1 MTMQKTLLSLA
12 AAFGLSLGAQ
22 AANDLGLIDNQY
34 IVTLQNTA
42 QTTPLNSTVDALL
55 AGFPGVE
62 LLHQYD
68 TVLQGFSARMSA
80 EQAALLELNP
90 LVARIEQDRMSIAT
104 AIQNGATWGIDRV
117 DQLDLPLDGQY
128 HYASGAGAG
137 AHVYVI
143 DTGIN
148 PDHVEFSGRLGT
160 SRNFVATG
168 LFFSADPDD
177 WDDCNGHGT
186 HVSSTAVGT
195 TWGVAKQATIHAVR
209 VLDCL
214 GSGSG
219 SDIIAGMEWV
229 ADNAEF
235 PAVVNMSL
243 GTVNGRSQAQEDAA
257 AALFNTGV
265 LPVVAAGNDSTDA
278 CTTSPSAEPLALTI
292 ASSDNADRQSS
303 FSNHGSCVD
312 LFAPGS
318 DITAANYNN
327 NTGSQTMSGTSMAS
341 PHAAGVAAVL
351 LAQNPALSPAD
362 LSQQIVATA
371 SPNTLTQVS
380 ANTPNLML
388 YVDASGDVPPPV
400 DQPPVAA
407 FSVDCN
413 ELNCSFDA
421 SASSD
426 DHGITSYSWS
436 FGDGNSSTGGSASH
450 TYVADGEYTVN
461 LTVTDTAAQTHGSSQ
476 TFSVEAGNAGGGN
489 DGEYQGTLN
498 GSGDAHYYSSEA
510 GFEHAGGLLEGDLVG
525 PVGTDFD
532 LRLQRYSCGLF
543 GCSWSDSSSST
554 STSSV
559 ESISYNG
566 SAGTYRWKV
575 ESYSGAGAYTL
586 TTTP

>member
-1 MTMQKTLLSLA
+1 MHKTLISLA
-12 AAFGLSLGAQ
+12 AGIALSVTAQ
-22 AANDLGLIDNQY
+22 AADDLGLIDNQY
-34 IVTLQNTA
+34 IVSLQAPLVSDLDNA
-42 QTTPLNSTVDALL
+42 VSSLLAATPGAALL
-55 AGFPGVE
+55 
-62 LLHQYD
+62 HTYD
-68 TVLQGFSARMSA
+68 TVLFGFSARMSA
-80 EQAALLELNP
+80 EQAALLGQNP
-90 LVARIEQDRMSIAT
+90 LVARIEQDRMAVAT
-104 AIQNGATWGIDRV
+104 AVQGNATWGIDRV
-117 DQLDLPLDGQY
+117 DQADLPLDGNFSY
-128 HYASGAGAG
+128 PDGAGAG

-148 PDHVEFSGRLGT
+148 PDHVEFAGRLGA
-160 SRNFVATG
+160 SRNFVSTG

-186 HVSSTAVGT
+186 HVASTAMGT
-195 TWGVAKQATIHAVR
+195 TWGIAKQATIHTVR

-257 AALFNTGV
+257 AALYNAGI

-292 ASSDNADRQSS
+292 ASSDSADKQSS

-318 DITAANYNN
+318 SITAAHYNN

-351 LAQNPALSPAD
+351 LSQSPTLTPAD
-362 LSQQIVATA
+362 LTQAILDSATVG
-371 SPNTLTQVS
+371 TLTSVS
-380 ANTPNLML
+380 ANTPNLLL
-388 YVDASGDVPPPV
+388 YLDSDGAVTPPV
-400 DQPPVAA
+400 DNAPTAA
-407 FSVDCN
+407 FTVSCTDLSCD
-413 ELNCSFDA
+413 FDA
-421 SASSD
+421 NASSD
-426 DHGITSYSWS
+426 DYGIADYSWS
-436 FGDGNSSTGGSASH
+436 FGDGNSANGAVVNYTFAQAG
-450 TYVADGEYTVN
+450 TYSVT
-461 LTVTDTAAQTHGSSQ
+461 LTVTDTAAQTASSSQ
-476 TFSVEAGNAGGGN
+476 SVTVEAGSTGGGN
-489 DGEYQGTLN
+489 TGEYEGTLS
-498 GSGDAHYYSSEA
+498 GSGDANYHASEA

-525 PVGTDFD
+525 PGGTDFD

-543 GCSWSDSSSST
+543 GCSWSNASSST

-575 ESYSGAGAYTL
+575 ESYSGSGAYTL
-586 TTTP
+586 TASPQ